1 VINVGLID
9 ANVLKK
15 EIESYLLPYREVNYQ
30 LANSL
35 YTAVYTLIISA
46 PIVDAEPVVYCKDCF
61 YSEELSKYIK
71 EQYGSNVVHCTHPH
85 WGGKLMKDYGF
96 CCFGERNENKEIQ
109 ICLTEDCPY
118 QKGNPCEAWET
129 CGGFEGKENE

>member
-46 PIVDAEPVVYCKDCF
+46 PTVDAEPVRHGNIIETIKDG
-61 YSEELSKYIK
+61 KYHR
-71 EQYGSNVVHCTHPH
+71 EFSCCGRDFTQLTMWYMPR
-85 WGGKLMKDYGF
+85 F
-96 CCFGERNENKEIQ
+96 CPNCGAKM
-109 ICLTEDCPY
+109 ED
-118 QKGNPCEAWET
+118 
-129 CGGFEGKENE
+129 